1 MEPSTKLEVLAEF
14 LKSAGISFWHF
25 DKEMSLISTNIIK
38 TEQNLLAR
46 FFAVGGREQTLYQ
59 YGLQHRVPAL
69 YSDKATLLWLAVPK
83 HANGMLADLYA
94 IGPVFGSKTSEQSLL
109 QALQA
114 FRLPP
119 ELSCTAE
126 RLRSSIPA
134 IPHALLMQYGVM
146 LHLCLTGERLEHT
159 DFQII
164 SPAPHSFGLPSTKKH
179 VPSRNGTYALEQ
191 KIFHAVEEGDVNY
204 IHPMEAYNQ
213 ETGFLAKGNPLRHAK
228 NELVSCLTL
237 ISRAAI
243 RGGLPEDTAYA
254 LFDWYVQTGEASE
267 NVAEI
272 YQYIQ
277 DAFHDFTMRVHKYK
291 TGHGRSKEIQ
301 ECVSYLELHPNRH
314 VTLDELARTLG
325 YNKSYL
331 GGKFYREMGM
341 TVHQYNLQIKIKQ
354 AGLWLLHT
362 DKSVQEISDEL
373 GFSSSSYFSAQFRK
387 ITGQPP
393 TDYRNQAS

>member
-126 RLRSSIPA
+126 RLRSSIPV
-134 IPHALLMQYGVM
+134 IPHALLMQYGEIGRAS
-146 LHLCLTGERLEHT
+146 CRER
-159 DFQII
+159 
-164 SPAPHSFGLPSTKKH
+164 
-179 VPSRNGTYALEQ
+179 V
-191 KIFHAVEEGDVNY
+191 
-204 IHPMEAYNQ
+204 
-213 ETGFLAKGNPLRHAK
+213 LAG
-228 NELVSCLTL
+228 V
-237 ISRAAI
+237 
-243 RGGLPEDTAYA
+243 
-254 LFDWYVQTGEASE
+254 
-267 NVAEI
+267 
-272 YQYIQ
+272 
-277 DAFHDFTMRVHKYK
+277 
-291 TGHGRSKEIQ
+291 
-301 ECVSYLELHPNRH
+301 
-314 VTLDELARTLG
+314 
-325 YNKSYL
+325 
-331 GGKFYREMGM
+331 
-341 TVHQYNLQIKIKQ
+341 
-354 AGLWLLHT
+354 
-362 DKSVQEISDEL
+362 
-373 GFSSSSYFSAQFRK
+373 
-387 ITGQPP
+387 
-393 TDYRNQAS
+393 